1 MNFENLIGNEEI
13 KKLLE
18 KTIKENNISHSYVF
32 SGPRGIGK
40 YEFAKQFAKMI
51 LCTSKSKTCNQCKS
65 CIEFE
70 NSNNPDVA
78 IINPDGNSIKIEQ
91 IRKLILKSS
100 EKPIISNKK
109 VYIINDS
116 DVMTKEAQNSLLKT
130 LEEPPNY
137 LIIILITSNENKLI
151 NTIRS
156 RCTKIQFNKIQDN
169 ILKKYLEEKYKINN
183 INKETL
189 KLFRR

>member
-13 KKLLE
+13 KQLLE
-18 KTIKENNISHSYVF
+18 DTIRQKNISHSYIF

-51 LCTSKSKTCNQCKS
+51 LCTADSKPCNECKS

-70 NSNNPDVA
+70 NSNNPDIS

-91 IRKLILKSS
+91 IRNLISKSS
-100 EKPIISNKK
+100 EKPIISSKK

-116 DVMTKEAQNSLLKT
+116 DTMTKEAQNSLLKT
-130 LEEPPNY
+130 LEEPPTY
-137 LIIILITSNENKLI
+137 LTIILITSNENKLI

-156 RCTKIQFNKIQDN
+156 RCTKIKFNQIQDD
-169 ILKKYLEEKYKINN
+169 ILRKYLEKNYNINN
-183 INKETL
+183 IDKETL
-189 KLFRR
+189 KLFRW